1 MAYCLAEIN
10 AQQKVKVV
18 SIGAARSLFRKK
30 LLAMGVTPGIE
41 LNITRI
47 APMGGPLELS
57 LRGFSLSLRR
67 SEAENIHVELMEAIA

>member
-1 MAYCLAEIN
+1 MAYCLTEVS

-47 APMGGPLELS
+47 APMGGPLELT

-67 SEAENIHVELMEAIA
+67 SEAENIHVELMEASA